1 MRISI
6 NDKEFEAISFAIDQ
20 IESALE
26 SSEDLEWNKLARE
39 SQESLYSICEK
50 YKSERVKVNELNEA
64 RRYVRARNPWRPQAI
79 IDKLARAI
87 VKKKNESQK

>member
-26 SSEDLEWNKLARE
+26 SSEEWNKLARE

-50 YKSERVKVNELNEA
+50 YKSERVKTNELNEA
-64 RRYVRARNPWRPQAI
+64 RRYVRARNPWRPQTI

>member
-6 NDKEFEAISFAIDQ
+6 NNKEFDAISFAIDQ

-26 SSEDLEWNKLARE
+26 SSEDLEWNKLAHE
-39 SQESLYSICEK
+39 CQQSLYSICEK
-50 YKSERVKVNELNEA
+50 YKKKRANANELNEA

-79 IDKLARAI
+79 IDKLARTI
-87 VKKKNESQK
+87 VKRKNESQK